1 MRDDGPELTP
11 DLLLQAYRVGIFPMS
26 ESRNDPEVFWV
37 DPRQRGI
44 LPIRGFRV
52 SRSLA
57 RTARRGHLTV
67 TANAAF
73 TEVVDGCADRPETW
87 INDTIKRLYRAL
99 HMRGQAHSVEVWQ
112 NGALVGGTYGVASGG
127 AWFGESMF
135 SRATDASKIALGCLC
150 HRLAKRGFALFDT
163 QFITPHLRSL
173 GGIEVPRAFYHE
185 ALEAALP
192 LNVSFGPSGPLAA
205 PQDVLQRNT
214 HTS

>member
-1 MRDDGPELTP
+1 
-11 DLLLQAYRVGIFPMS
+11 
-26 ESRNDPEVFWV
+26 
-37 DPRQRGI
+37 
-44 LPIRGFRV
+44 
-52 SRSLA
+52 
-57 RTARRGHLTV
+57 
-67 TANAAF
+67 
-73 TEVVDGCADRPETW
+73 
-87 INDTIKRLYRAL
+87 
-99 HMRGQAHSVEVWQ
+99 
-112 NGALVGGTYGVASGG
+112 
-127 AWFGESMF
+127 MF

-150 HRLAKRGFALFDT
+150 HRLAERGFALFDT